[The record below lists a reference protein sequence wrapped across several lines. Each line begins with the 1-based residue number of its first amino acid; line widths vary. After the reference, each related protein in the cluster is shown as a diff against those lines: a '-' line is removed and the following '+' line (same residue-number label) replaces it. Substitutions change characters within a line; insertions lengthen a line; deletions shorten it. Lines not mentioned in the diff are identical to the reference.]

1 MLQVRKEGHTRKA
14 RRLTGWRV
22 LLYLVAF
29 FGVVIGANG
38 LMVYEAV
45 STMTGVDTDSAYQAG
60 RMFERDVAMAKA
72 QDSRHWHVDAH
83 VASSL
88 SGAQLEI
95 TARDAD
101 GRLLTGIH
109 PSAAFQRPTDRHLD
123 RDVALVEDSPGE
135 FSGRTE
141 IMAGQWELV
150 IEISRDGEQLFR
162 SKNRVVLK

>member
-1 MLQVRKEGHTRKA
+1 MLQVRKEGRTKKA
-14 RRLTGWRV
+14 RQLTGWRV

-29 FGVVIGANG
+29 FGVVMAANG

-72 QDSRHWHVDAH
+72 QESRHWRVVAH
-83 VASSL
+83 VTPLL
-88 SGAQLEI
+88 SGSQIEI
-95 TARDAD
+95 TARDEA
-101 GRLLTGIH
+101 GRPLTGMQA
-109 PSAAFQRPTDRHLD
+109 SAAFQRPTDRHLD
-123 RDVALVEDSPGE
+123 HDIALVEDSPGK
-135 FSGRTE
+135 FHGNAE

-150 IEISRDGEQLFR
+150 IEISRNGEQLFR